1 MLDVSLLR
9 RDPEGVAV
17 VLGRR
22 GYVFDLGRWQ
32 VLEQERKQAQVAVEQ
47 LRARRHMVA
56 KAVGQAKAQWEAAG
70 EQIPTLLAAGEALAG
85 QLRELEA
92 QLAAA
97 QEAIEGFLLSLPNLP
112 HASVPDGPDDSANV
126 VCRLW
131 GKERIQSWENLSWR
145 PQDHVALGAL
155 HGGMDFE
162 SAARMAGARF
172 VVLQGYMARLHRAL
186 GQFMLDL
193 HVTRHGYQECYVPYL
208 LQEQALVGTGQL
220 PRFAA
225 DLFALL
231 GEKTRYLLPT
241 GEVPL
246 TNLVAEQLLD
256 QGRLPLRLAA
266 LTPCFRAEA
275 GAAGRDTR
283 GMIRQHQFDKVELVQ
298 ITTQELGLAALE
310 ELTGHAEVILQ
321 ALELPYRVVS
331 LCTGDLGFASAKTY
345 DLEVWLPGQ
354 GMYREISSCSWFEAY
369 QARRLKARYR
379 QPAGGSVPVHTLNGS
394 GVAVGRAL
402 VALLEN
408 HQQQDGSILI
418 PAALQPYLGGIQIL
432 EPAGKA

>member
-9 RDPEGVAV
+9 RDPEGVAAT
-17 VLGRR
+17 LRRR
-22 GYVFDLGRWQ
+22 GYVFDLERWQ
-32 VLEQERKQAQVAVEQ
+32 ALEQERKQAQVAVEQ
-47 LRARRHMVA
+47 LRAKRHKVA
-56 KAVGQAKAQWEAAG
+56 KAVGQAKAQGEAAA
-70 EQIPTLLAAGEALAG
+70 EQIHALQATGEALAG
-85 QLRELEA
+85 ELRQLEEK
-92 QLAAA
+92 LAAT
-97 QEAIEGFLLSLPNLP
+97 QEVIEGFLLSLPNLP
-112 HASVPDGPDDSANV
+112 HASVPDGPDESANV

-131 GKERIQSWENLSWR
+131 GEERIQTWQNLSWR

-162 SAARMAGARF
+162 RAARMAGARF
-172 VVLQGYMARLHRAL
+172 VVLQGHIARLHRAL

-193 HVTRHGYQECYVPYL
+193 HVTQHGYQECYVPYL
-208 LQEQALVGTGQL
+208 LLEQALVGTGQL
-220 PRFAA
+220 PHFAA

-231 GEKTRYLLPT
+231 GEKPRYLLPT

-256 QGRLPLRLAA
+256 QGVLPLRFVA

-298 ITTQELGLAALE
+298 ITTQEHGLATLE
-310 ELTGHAEVILQ
+310 ELTGHAEAVLQ
-321 ALELPYRVVS
+321 ALALPYRVVS
-331 LCTGDLGFASAKTY
+331 LCGGDLGFASAKTY

-354 GMYREISSCSWFEAY
+354 GMFREISSCSWFEAY

-379 QPAGGSVPVHTLNGS
+379 MPAGSMPVHTLNGS

-418 PAALQPYLGGIQIL
+418 PAALQPYLGGIQNL
-432 EPAGKA
+432 EPTGQA